1 MSSFQ
6 LLLNNLANILGFE
19 DENETASWSECYGLP
34 IDPFKKIVKL
44 DRSTFIEV
52 PEKFPPMRRSSII
65 ESKRRLRVS
74 ECIAKG
80 LVPEDPTPNHVPT
93 NSFDNNGYLLKETW
107 SPDDREEL
115 EKAIKPAIPVTS
127 TIVKLPSTAA
137 FTSSLVESFSRRT
150 CIDLI
155 NSTAEEILVEVA
167 QLTMSQAGMIVKL
180 SSHVYENYLME
191 FIR

>member
-1 MSSFQ
+1 M
-6 LLLNNLANILGFE
+6 
-19 DENETASWSECYGLP
+19 
-34 IDPFKKIVKL
+34 KL

-80 LVPEDPTPNHVPT
+80 LVPEDPTLNHVPT
-93 NSFDNNGYLLKETW
+93 NSFDSNGYLLKETW
-107 SPDDREEL
+107 SIDDHEDL
-115 EKAIKPAIPVTS
+115 EKAIKPSAPVTS
-127 TIVKLPSTAA
+127 SIVKLPTAA

-167 QLTMSQAGMIVKL
+167 QLTMSQTGMIIKL
-180 SSHVYENYLME
+180 SSRVYENYLIE